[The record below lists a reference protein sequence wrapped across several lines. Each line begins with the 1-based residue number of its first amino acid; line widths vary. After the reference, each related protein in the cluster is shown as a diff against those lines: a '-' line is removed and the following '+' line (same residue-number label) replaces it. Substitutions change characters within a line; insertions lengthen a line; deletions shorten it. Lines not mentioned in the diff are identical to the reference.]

1 MVLGAVR
8 KVSKQISHTNP
19 CYKPK
24 DKHKAITLSTN
35 DISKGQAINL
45 LLADLEE
52 GEKSV
57 TDESQW
63 ISEDEMIAEFG

>member
-1 MVLGAVR
+1 MNTKLE
-8 KVSKQISHTNP
+8 
-19 CYKPK
+19 
-24 DKHKAITLSTN
+24 DKHTTN
-35 DISKGQAINL
+35 DIPEEQAINL

-63 ISEDEMIAEFG
+63 ISEDDMITEFD

>member
-1 MVLGAVR
+1 MNTKLE
-8 KVSKQISHTNP
+8 
-19 CYKPK
+19 
-24 DKHKAITLSTN
+24 DKHTTNNISKEKAI
-35 DISKGQAINL
+35 KL

-63 ISEDEMIAEFG
+63 ISKDEMIAEFG

>member
-1 MVLGAVR
+1 MNTKLE
-8 KVSKQISHTNP
+8 
-19 CYKPK
+19 
-24 DKHKAITLSTN
+24 DKHTTN
-35 DISKGQAINL
+35 DISKEQAIKL

-63 ISEDEMIAEFG
+63 ISEDEMIAEFDWYLNYNI

>member
-1 MVLGAVR
+1 MNTNLEE
-8 KVSKQISHTNP
+8 KNKPISSSTKSTSKE
-19 CYKPK
+19 
-24 DKHKAITLSTN
+24 
-35 DISKGQAINL
+35 QAINL